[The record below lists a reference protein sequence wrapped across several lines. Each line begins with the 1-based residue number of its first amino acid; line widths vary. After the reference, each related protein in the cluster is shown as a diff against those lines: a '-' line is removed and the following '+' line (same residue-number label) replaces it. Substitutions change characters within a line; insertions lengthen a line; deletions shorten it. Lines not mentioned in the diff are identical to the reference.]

1 MKHTAD
7 LFAIALLLLAVLAF
21 AAAWLAWRLSRAS
34 DDPQVKRERQSAVL
48 MQGPL
53 GGVFLAMAAYYAFDV
68 RWPVFLSLIVFAICC
83 GINLYDAWREDKARA
98 SSGKH

>member
-1 MKHTAD
+1 
-7 LFAIALLLLAVLAF
+7 
-21 AAAWLAWRLSRAS
+21 
-34 DDPQVKRERQSAVL
+34 

>member
-1 MKHTAD
+1 VKLTAD
-7 LFAIALLLLAVLAF
+7 QFVIALLLLAVLAF

-34 DDPQVKRERQSAVL
+34 DDPQVKRERQSKVL
-48 MQGPL
+48 MHGPA

-68 RWPVFLSLIVFAICC
+68 RWPLFLSLFVMAVCW
-83 GINLYDAWREDKARA
+83 GVGLYTAWREDKARA